1 MRLRC
6 RHVALCTAVLVAGCN
21 DSVGPLLDA
30 VEQREQGVVSI
41 AFESHSARLPVGAAQ
56 RLTLLAT
63 DFEGQQSVFT
73 GDVTWQSSEGSVISV
88 NSGLLD
94 SLAVGTSTV
103 TARVGAAEASTTLE
117 AYASPLASF
126 AFNPDPLSVDE
137 CRTGNATATGSFAD
151 GSSFLLLPPFLVSA
165 PSNVVVTNGDDSL
178 GVHAQASGSY
188 AVQVSDSGVPATLN
202 LVAAD
207 TLASLALDATS
218 VSLAVGATRQFVATA
233 TFSDS
238 STLDVSNLGTWT
250 LVDETPTTAL
260 TLSTT
265 TNGLVQADATGS
277 GTVRFACGGLQAD
290 ASVVVDPG
298 AVLQRIEI
306 GSGAGD
312 IDLASGATQ
321 ALVLTAHFADGSSVI
336 VTEQAEWTVTLGDTS
351 ALSVNNTAGS
361 KGTVAAASGI
371 TTQTSAIVE
380 ASYSGLST
388 LVRVFVARTS

>member
-1 MRLRC
+1 MAPRWM
-6 RHVALCTAVLVAGCN
+6 ALGAAALLTGCE

-41 AFESHSARLPVGAAQ
+41 AFQAHPVRLPVGAAQ
-56 RLTLLAT
+56 RLTVLAT
-63 DFEGQQSVFT
+63 DFEGQQSVFS
-73 GDVTWQSSEGSVISV
+73 GNVTWESSQSPVISV
-88 NSGLLD
+88 SSGLLD

-117 AYASPLASF
+117 AYVSPLASL
-126 AFNPDPLSVDE
+126 AFNPNPLTVDE
-137 CRTGNATATGSFAD
+137 CRTGSVTATGSFVD
-151 GSSFLLLPPFLVSA
+151 GTTFLLLPPFSVTA
-165 PSNVVVTNGDDSL
+165 PSNVAVSNAADSL
-178 GVHAQASGSY
+178 SVHAQVSGSY
-188 AVQVSDSGVPATLN
+188 AVPVSDAGVSATLT
-202 LVAAD
+202 LVATD

-218 VSLAVGATRQFVATA
+218 VSLAVGATKQFVATA

-265 TNGLVQADATGS
+265 THGLVQGDAAGS
-277 GTVRFACGGLQAD
+277 GTVRFTCGGLQAD

-336 VTEQAEWTVTLGDTS
+336 VTEQAEWAVTLGDTS
-351 ALSVNNTAGS
+351 AVSVDNTAGS
-361 KGTVAAASGI
+361 KGNVTAASGI
-371 TTQTSAIVE
+371 ITQTSAIVE
-380 ASYSGLST
+380 ASYNGLST
-388 LVRVFVARTS
+388 LVRVFVARTP